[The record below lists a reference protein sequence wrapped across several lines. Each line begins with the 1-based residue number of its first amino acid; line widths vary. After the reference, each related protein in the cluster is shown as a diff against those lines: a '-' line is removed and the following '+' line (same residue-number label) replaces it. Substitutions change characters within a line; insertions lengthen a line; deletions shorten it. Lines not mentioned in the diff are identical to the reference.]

1 MKTERKINIL
11 SQVFRGIAILQAI
24 GTAWDGISRWIAA
37 PFSERVLPQ
46 ISMIFVNSSLKS
58 QIPSLSEMAGSLK
71 VIGFLDY
78 FTPVIAK
85 VFIYVFLAL
94 LFTEYKKGNIFSEKA
109 LRLIRNVGCVVLA
122 GTLLSLIYSF
132 IIYYLL
138 PDQFPIMHRKLQ
150 GIMIYG
156 PIGYSLRFITAGLFI
171 IFISWIMNMGKK
183 LEDEQKY
190 TV

>member
-11 SQVFRGIAILQAI
+11 SRVFRVIAILDAI
-24 GTAWDGISRWIAA
+24 GTAWDGISRWVAA
-37 PFSERVLPQ
+37 PYSEPVLSQ
-46 ISMIFVNSSLKS
+46 ISMVFVNPSLRA
-58 QIPSLSEMAGSLK
+58 QIPLLSEITGSLK
-71 VIGFLDY
+71 VIGVLDY

-85 VFIYVFLAL
+85 IFIYVFLAL

-132 IIYYLL
+132 ITYYLL
-138 PDQFPIMHRKLQ
+138 PDQFPIMHRNLQ

-183 LEDEQKY
+183 LEDEQRY